1 MLHSRVELD
10 LMVISLHGTVV
21 IRPNHERVED
31 MKEKKHRSD
40 MHKEAICLYV
50 QEKAKPNGL
59 TLRQVQEKILRQ
71 T

>member
-1 MLHSRVELD
+1 
-10 LMVISLHGTVV
+10 
-21 IRPNHERVED
+21 
-31 MKEKKHRSD
+31 MKVKKHRSD